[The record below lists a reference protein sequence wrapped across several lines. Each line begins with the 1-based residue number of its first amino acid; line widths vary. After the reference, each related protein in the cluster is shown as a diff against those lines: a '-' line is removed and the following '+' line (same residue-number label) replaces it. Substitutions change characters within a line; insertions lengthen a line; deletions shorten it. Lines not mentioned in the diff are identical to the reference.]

1 MLRRER
7 DLAANEIYIG
17 ATLFDN
23 ASVARLVPYAVATPN
38 GWRKVDRDAFPDEGC
53 VFSVDPKVVR
63 KPKDYVVLFTMAVN
77 DKGGGRDRYITTE
90 VDEAVEILHRF
101 ELVAGDELRGVVMR
115 SGVDRGAQEDPSVV
129 VPLDATRVA
138 FPRMQR
144 SGPTTWV
151 LSHLEHSD
159 RVPTYARPPG
169 DFDWVA
175 IEGRRFLLPGQIPVE
190 PTGFVNWQTDV
201 EFFQAIVKRLRKI
214 SSLRSGTDDFV
225 INDRLA
231 SRLHGLLRDGDVIG
245 EQAGANDAARD
256 RLREFLTKLDR
267 EASAASAIADAL
279 FADPTIKGELAKL
292 SAKEIEALRASEIGR
307 MRSELVAEVE
317 AGLSER
323 RSELTSLAAEVS
335 ATSAQLHAKTEELAR
350 IEGLLATGIENLGS
364 GLGGVIRDIRD
375 AGRTLSEI
383 MEVAGVEAP
392 RTEALAG
399 AHRPE
404 PAPWSAPRRHDAP
417 AIGIEEL
424 AERARDVAASRGI
437 GEDSIRSLD
446 IFARAGEV
454 PLIVGNA
461 AELLLESYGGL
472 VAAGELVRMPLD
484 PSVLGAEDVWRR
496 SGSTLPTPLATA
508 WNAAVADPSIVRIVC
523 LDDVDRASL
532 SEWFAR
538 FGSLFRASRPENLLV
553 VATLSPGTR
562 KAPLDARERGLHP
575 VVIADVGSDAMT
587 AALSGGAGDPQERR
601 RLGRPLLA
609 VPTAAERRSLLARVA
624 TSGVEGGDVA
634 VRLSAIHAAAMSWHD
649 NAKACDFAVEVFAKG
664 QQPTG
669 ETSGTVAALH
679 AERKS
684 S

>member
-17 ATLFDN
+17 ATLFEN
-23 ASVARLVPYAVATPN
+23 ASVARLVPYAVATPD

-90 VDEAVEILHRF
+90 VDEAVEILHRL
-101 ELVAGDELRGVVMR
+101 EGAAGDELRDVVMR
-115 SGVDRGAQEDPSVV
+115 SGVDRGAQEDPSVI

-159 RVPTYARPPG
+159 RVPTYAKPPR

-175 IEGRRFLLPGQIPVE
+175 IEGRRFLLPGQLPIE

-201 EFFQAIVKRLRKI
+201 EFFQTIVKRIRKI

-231 SRLHGLLRDGDVIG
+231 SRLHSLLRDGDVIG

-267 EASAASAIADAL
+267 EAGAASAIADAL
-279 FADPTIKGELAKL
+279 FADPAIKGELAKL
-292 SAKEIEALRASEIGR
+292 SAQEIEALRATEIGR
-307 MRSELVAEVE
+307 MRSEVVAEVE
-317 AGLSER
+317 AGISER
-323 RSELTSLAAEVS
+323 RSELTHLAEQVS
-335 ATSAQLHAKTEELAR
+335 ATSGRLQAKTQELAR
-350 IEGLLATGIENLGS
+350 VEGMLATGLESLGS
-364 GLGGVIRDIRD
+364 GLGGVMRDIRD

-383 MEVAGVEAP
+383 MALAGVEAP
-392 RTEALAG
+392 RAEVTG
-399 AHRPE
+399 GSNKQE
-404 PAPWSAPRRHDAP
+404 PAPWSVPRRNDAP

-424 AERARDVAASRGI
+424 AERARDVAASCGI
-437 GEDSIRSLD
+437 EEDSIRRLD
-446 IFARAGEV
+446 ILTRAGEV
-454 PLIVGNA
+454 PVVVGNA
-461 AELLLESYGGL
+461 AELLLERYAGL
-472 VAAGELVRMPLD
+472 VAGGELVRMPLD
-484 PSVLGAEDVWRR
+484 PSVLGVDDLWRR
-496 SGSTLPTPLATA
+496 GGSTVPTPLATA
-508 WNAAVADPSIVRIVC
+508 WNAAIADPSIVRIVC

-532 SEWFAR
+532 SGWFAR
-538 FGSLFRASRPENLLV
+538 FGALYRASRPENLLL

-562 KAPLDARERGLHP
+562 KAPLDAKERGLHP
-575 VVIADVGSDAMT
+575 VVTADVGSDALT
-587 AALSGGAGDPQERR
+587 AALSGAAGDEPQRR
-601 RLGRPLLA
+601 RLGGPLLA
-609 VPTAAERRSLLARVA
+609 VPAVAERRSLLAKVV
-624 TSGVEGGDVA
+624 TSGIEGGDVA
-634 VRLSAIHAAAMSWHD
+634 ARLSAIHAAALSWHD
-649 NAKACDFAVEVFAKG
+649 NPNACDFAVEVFA
-664 QQPTG
+664 PRSNPAG
-669 ETSGTVAALH
+669 ETGGTVSELH
-679 AERKS
+679 AERKTS
-684 S
+684 

>member
-17 ATLFDN
+17 ATLFEN
-23 ASVARLVPYAVATPN
+23 ASVARLVPYAVATPD

-90 VDEAVEILHRF
+90 VDEAVEILHRL
-101 ELVAGDELRGVVMR
+101 EGAAGDELRDVVMR
-115 SGVDRGAQEDPSVV
+115 SGVERGAQEDPSVI

-175 IEGRRFLLPGQIPVE
+175 IEGRRFLLPGQLPIE
-190 PTGFVNWQTDV
+190 PTGYVNWQTDV
-201 EFFQAIVKRLRKI
+201 EFFQSIVKRIRKI

-231 SRLHGLLRDGDVIG
+231 GRLHGLLRDGDIIG

-267 EASAASAIADAL
+267 EAGAASAIADAL
-279 FADPTIKGELAKL
+279 FADPAIKGELAKL
-292 SAKEIEALRASEIGR
+292 SAQEIEALRATEIDR
-307 MRSELVAEVE
+307 MRSGVVAEVE
-317 AGLSER
+317 AGLAER

-335 ATSAQLHAKTEELAR
+335 ATSAQLHARTEELAR
-350 IEGLLATGIENLGS
+350 IEGLLATGLESLGS
-364 GLGGVIRDIRD
+364 GLGGVMRDIRD

-383 MEVAGVEAP
+383 MALAGVEAP
-392 RTEALAG
+392 RAEVTG
-399 AHRPE
+399 GSNQPE
-404 PAPWSAPRRHDAP
+404 PAPWSVPRRNDAP
-417 AIGIEEL
+417 SIGIEEL
-424 AERARDVAASRGI
+424 AERARDVAASCGI
-437 GEDSIRSLD
+437 DEDSIRRLD
-446 IFARAGEV
+446 ILARAGEV
-454 PLIVGNA
+454 PVVVGNA
-461 AELLLESYGGL
+461 AELLLERYAGL
-472 VAAGELVRMPLD
+472 VAGGELVRMPLD
-484 PSVLGAEDVWRR
+484 PSVLGVEDLWRR
-496 SGSTLPTPLATA
+496 GGSTVPTPLATA
-508 WNAAVADPSIVRIVC
+508 WNAAIADRSIVRIVC

-532 SEWFAR
+532 SGWFAR
-538 FGSLFRASRPENLLV
+538 FGALYRASRPENLLL

-562 KAPLDARERGLHP
+562 QAPLDAKERGLHP
-575 VVIADVGSDAMT
+575 VVTADVGSDALT
-587 AALSGGAGDPQERR
+587 AALSGAAGDEPQRR
-601 RLGRPLLA
+601 RLGGPLLA
-609 VPTAAERRSLLARVA
+609 VPAVAERRSLLAKVV
-624 TSGVEGGDVA
+624 TSGIEGGDVA
-634 VRLSAIHAAAMSWHD
+634 ARLSAIHAAALSWHD
-649 NAKACDFAVEVFAKG
+649 SPNSCDFAVEVFAPRSK
-664 QQPTG
+664 PAG
-669 ETSGTVAALH
+669 ETGGTVSELH
-679 AERKS
+679 AERKTS
-684 S
+684 